1 MYLYLCFRSQL
12 ACLFFRLDL
21 WFALYEENA
30 ICAFQI
36 YFSSLHYLEQPLGKN
51 RDATVLPFCHLIFYH
66 ASMVSWWN
74 CGYILDCVF
83 SISDTIC
90 LFNYFIASCR
100 TFVSHLVYSAGV
112 TVKSI
117 VKGSTVDQ
125 DGRIHIGD
133 IILSVS
139 AKKNISRKQ
148 KMAF

>member
-1 MYLYLCFRSQL
+1 MKEFLR
-12 ACLFFRLDL
+12 AFF
-21 WFALYEENA
+21 FFPFPTQ
-30 ICAFQI
+30 C
-36 YFSSLHYLEQPLGKN
+36 SLS
-51 RDATVLPFCHLIFYH
+51 R
-66 ASMVSWWN
+66 
-74 CGYILDCVF
+74 
-83 SISDTIC
+83 
-90 LFNYFIASCR
+90 FNVSCR

-139 AKKNISRKQ
+139 AMETKKKKQKTRRRSKKQ